1 MRRVFPALSPLLCLA
16 LASVPAVA
24 SSGGAG
30 GPATP
35 PPARG
40 NVEKAT
46 EGQVVEHAA
55 GFHLTLRTDDGK
67 TLTFRLD
74 EKGLDAKVAPD
85 VAVGVR
91 ARVVE
96 SRLPDGKRSL
106 SATVVAAP
114 AARP

>member
-1 MRRVFPALSPLLCLA
+1 MRRAFPAYALCLV
-16 LASVPAVA
+16 LASAPAAA
-24 SSGGAG
+24 SSGAVG
-30 GPATP
+30 GPATS

-40 NVEKAT
+40 SVEKTT
-46 EGQVVEHAA
+46 EGEVVEHAA

-67 TLTFRLD
+67 SVTFRLD
-74 EKGLDAKVAPD
+74 EKGLDAKVSAD

-106 SATVVAAP
+106 TATAVAAP

>member
-1 MRRVFPALSPLLCLA
+1 MRRVLPVLSPLLFLA
-16 LASVPAVA
+16 LATVPAVA
-24 SSGGAG
+24 SSGGARG
-30 GPATP
+30 LAAS
-35 PPARG
+35 PPARAS
-40 NVEKAT
+40 VEKAT

-55 GFHLTLRTDDGK
+55 GLHLTLRTDDGK
-67 TLTFRLD
+67 TVTFRLD